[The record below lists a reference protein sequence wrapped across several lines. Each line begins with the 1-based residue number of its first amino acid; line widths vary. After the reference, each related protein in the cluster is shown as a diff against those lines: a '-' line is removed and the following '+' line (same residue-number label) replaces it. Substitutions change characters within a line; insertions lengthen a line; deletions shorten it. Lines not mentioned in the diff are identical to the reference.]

1 MPSQDAYFT
10 QLKSPK
16 TAFRIQSHRVGIYEK
31 DLDEI
36 SSKRLSVTRDRLT
49 YSDSA
54 PSFNLKIS
62 GKAPVMSVNVVSPA
76 LYGVK

>member
-1 MPSQDAYFT
+1 MSKVIT
-10 QLKSPK
+10 
-16 TAFRIQSHRVGIYEK
+16 GIYEK

-36 SSKRLSVTRDRLT
+36 FSKELSVTGERLT

-54 PSFNLKIS
+54 PSFGVKIS
-62 GKAPVMSVNVVSPA
+62 GKAPVMSVNVISPA